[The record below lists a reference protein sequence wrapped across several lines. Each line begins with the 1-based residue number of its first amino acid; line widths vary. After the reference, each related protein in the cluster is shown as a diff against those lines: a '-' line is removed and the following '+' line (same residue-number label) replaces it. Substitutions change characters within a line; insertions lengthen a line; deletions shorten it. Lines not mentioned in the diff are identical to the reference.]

1 MANSAR
7 GSVALQ
13 AGDKAYTMAFSI
25 NALCELEDVFG
36 VPAPKLGNLFE
47 DAENISMKDVRK
59 LVMVGLHDHHPEVS
73 EKDAGVIAGD
83 AGLQECMS
91 AIEKAFR
98 LAFPEAK
105 TNENPRPAKVSAR

>member
-1 MANSAR
+1 MSNSVR

-13 AGDKAYTMAFSI
+13 AGDQAYTMSFSI

-36 VPAPKLGNLFE
+36 MSATKFGKLFE
-47 DAENISMKDVRK
+47 DAENISMRDVRNI
-59 LVMVGLHDHHPEVS
+59 VMVGLHDHHPEVD
-73 EKDAGVIAGD
+73 EKRAGIIAGD
-83 AGLQECMS
+83 AGLQECMV

-105 TNENPRPAKVSAR
+105 AGGNPPKAKGSDR